1 MVVGNS
7 ISSPVCKS
15 LTATR
20 LELDQFC
27 SPHRGEH
34 RVSAG
39 LSLAIKKDLE
49 SSSLAA
55 LAHFLHSSSAARRTA
70 SQAGVLSQ
78 SSERPL
84 R

>member
-1 MVVGNS
+1 M
-7 ISSPVCKS
+7 
-15 LTATR
+15 

-49 SSSLAA
+49 FSPLAVIGHA
-55 LAHFLHSSSAARRTA
+55 
-70 SQAGVLSQ
+70 
-78 SSERPL
+78 
-84 R
+84 